1 MSDTLKDK
9 ISNATKDAMRARDS
23 ARLGTLRLLQ
33 AAIKQREVDERI
45 ELSDEDIVAI
55 IDKQIKQRKESIQA
69 YESAGRTDTAAA
81 EQAEIDVLT
90 EFMPEQASAEEV
102 SALIEE
108 VLAQLSAD
116 GVTGGAAMGKAMGA
130 IKPQLAGRADM
141 SEVSKLLKEKL
152 MS

>member
-1 MSDTLKDK
+1 M
-9 ISNATKDAMRARDS
+9 
-23 ARLGTLRLLQ
+23 
-33 AAIKQREVDERI
+33 
-45 ELSDEDIVAI
+45 VAI

-90 EFMPEQASAEEV
+90 EFMPEQASPEEV

-130 IKPQLAGRADM
+130 IKPKLAGRADM

>member
-1 MSDTLKDK
+1 MSDSLKDK
-9 ISNATKDAMRARDS
+9 ITNATKDAMRARAS

-45 ELSDEDIVAI
+45 ELNDEDIVAI

-69 YESAGRTDTAAA
+69 YESAGRLDTAAA
-81 EQAEIDVLT
+81 EQAEIDVLI

-108 VLAQLSAD
+108 VLAQLSTD
-116 GVTGGAAMGKAMGA
+116 GVTGGAAMGKAMGT
-130 IKPQLAGRADM
+130 IKAKLAGRADM

-152 MS
+152 MP

>member
-1 MSDTLKDK
+1 MSDSLKDK
-9 ISNATKDAMRARDS
+9 IANATKDAMRARDS

-45 ELSDEDIVAI
+45 ELSDEDVVAI

-69 YESAGRTDTAAA
+69 YENAGRADTAAA
-81 EQAEIDVLT
+81 EQAEIDVLV

-116 GVTGGAAMGKAMGA
+116 GITGGAAMGKAMGI
-130 IKPQLAGRADM
+130 IKPKLAGRADM
-141 SEVSKLLKEKL
+141 SEVSKLLKAKL

>member
-1 MSDTLKDK
+1 MSDSLKDK
-9 ISNATKDAMRARDS
+9 IANATKDAMRARDS

-45 ELSDEDIVAI
+45 ELSDEDVVAI

-69 YESAGRTDTAAA
+69 YENAGRVDTAAA
-81 EQAEIDVLT
+81 EQAEIDVLV

-116 GVTGGAAMGKAMGA
+116 GITGGAAMGKAMGI
-130 IKPQLAGRADM
+130 IKPKLAGRADM
-141 SEVSKLLKEKL
+141 SEVSKLLKAKL

>member
-81 EQAEIDVLT
+81 EQAEKI
-90 EFMPEQASAEEV
+90 
-102 SALIEE
+102 
-108 VLAQLSAD
+108 
-116 GVTGGAAMGKAMGA
+116 
-130 IKPQLAGRADM
+130 GRA
-141 SEVSKLLKEKL
+141 SCRERV
-152 MS
+152 